1 MLLPMSASGHPALG
15 PFRGL
20 VPYDESS
27 VSLFFGRTEET
38 KAVLALV
45 TKETSRVTA
54 LCGEAGVGKTS
65 LLRAGL
71 FPTLTERGVAC
82 VYLGSYANF
91 DQDLWQALGRVRGEP
106 PTPGESAPD
115 YLVSVARSSPAGTL
129 LVLDHLEE
137 LLDGDA
143 DEAAIAALDGL
154 AALLKQAVAGSGS
167 RLHILLSIESSFFH
181 RLELLHEL
189 AGIAPAAGGWYERS
203 GLDEA
208 HAAEILEET
217 ALNTGTFFEAGL
229 AGLIAADLCK
239 NGLCLPADLQIVATT
254 AIDQRLTTMRR
265 YERNGGAAT
274 ILHGFLHRAIVD
286 AGEAVALRILLSA
299 AERARLTA
307 SELAAK
313 SHLPEATVDKA
324 ASLLVAR
331 GILRET
337 TGQSERRLVLT
348 HSCLIPRIHQ
358 QSAIATAHVQQARR
372 VLRRRMLTGSALTLL
387 ELRSVRAH
395 VGHDLGDEEASVVR
409 RSIRRV
415 VLRAGLTLGV
425 IAVVLFGLVFEL
437 RTSYTLAFE
446 PSQDSPSSR
455 VVVRRGRSSL
465 SFLNF
470 LPAQPRF
477 GAVIADTGFAATG
490 VATDLSRRIASG
502 HASGTLDK
510 NRSTPIPTWLRTVLD
525 GLGPV
530 PRGISLVLLG
540 DPAGIVSL
548 KQAFV
553 DPGLRREA
561 LEALAVVGTGGAGED
576 EILAAA
582 LNDQSSDV
590 RRRGV
595 EVAAAIDRRQ
605 GKGTHASILR
615 TALADPSFTVRST
628 VLHEAARLDAATA
641 ASILAI
647 ALADKDPS
655 FRRLA
660 EKGVMDLAARAP
672 TAATDAVRRALDSTD
687 SQARRTALTLLD
699 QIAASIPREAMS
711 ALAQIAA
718 DEHASEEARISAL
731 SFLRKNGEPQASLL
745 PVLEKAVAP
754 DAPPRL
760 RAAALPI
767 YARLIDPAAVE
778 ELATTATKGPPTGRV
793 TAAALWGVVAIKQP
807 DNASKPLKV
816 FLYDQSPDVR
826 AEASRAYGYLKREG
840 PELVRRALLDPSPE
854 VARAALESAVRLAA
868 GSQSALIAEDL
879 GHALPKVRPATRKA
893 IVEALG
899 QIGQTH
905 PNAALPPLVRALKQ
919 GEIPT
924 RVAAAHAFC
933 EMAKKA
939 PAATSPYLRIA
950 SKDDNRE
957 VRTEAASCLGSLTE
971 GDPKGAA
978 RMAVQLASSD
988 EPAVRAAVATSLG
1001 ALAKEARDIVLQPL
1015 VNLLDDH
1022 ERTVRMA
1029 AAEAL
1034 VVCGKAKVAPGKQT
1048 AELEKK
1054 LSAFFG
1060 QGDLEER
1067 QLALRVASRL
1077 AVPAILRQAAR
1088 DSDESMRLEAM
1099 KAAAAME
1106 PILLD
1111 ILQAGAEDRDAF
1123 VRAEAVR
1130 ALATASGAGA
1140 AKVLPVF
1147 ESMLRAGDPATR
1159 RAGAIALGEMAGAA
1173 DSAAAMLGVVLR
1185 QRGESVRAAAAD
1197 AIARIAQRDPKAAT
1211 PLLEQAL
1218 ADPAHDVHSAAIRGL
1233 GAVWAAERTPADVA
1247 AILEGAEN
1255 DSVKRLVALEALVLQ
1270 ATQLPD
1276 AKRES
1281 KTGAKAKEAKALL
1294 EKVSQSGPPLA
1305 RLAAQVGRVFLTGR
1319 REDMHAFLEKLYGG

>member
-1 MLLPMSASGHPALG
+1 MSASGHPALG

-27 VSLFFGRTEET
+27 ASLFFGRADET
-38 KAVLALV
+38 KTLLKLV
-45 TKETSRVTA
+45 TQDACRVTA

-65 LLRAGL
+65 LVRAGL
-71 FPTLTERGVAC
+71 FPVLGERGVAC
-82 VYLGSYANF
+82 VYLGGYANF

-115 YLVSVARSSPAGTL
+115 YLISVARSSPGGSL

-137 LLDGDA
+137 LLDDDA
-143 DEAAIAALDGL
+143 GESAIAALDAL
-154 AALLKQAVAGSGS
+154 AALLKQAVAGAGN
-167 RLHILLSIESSFFH
+167 RLHIVLSIASTSFH
-181 RLELLHEL
+181 RLDLLHEL
-189 AGIAPAAGGWYERS
+189 AGIAPAAGGWYELP
-203 GLDEA
+203 GLDETQA
-208 HAAEILEET
+208 TEILEET

-239 NGLCLPADLQIVATT
+239 SGPCLPADLQIVATS
-254 AIDQRLTTMRR
+254 ALDQRLTTMRR
-265 YERNGGAAT
+265 YERSGGAAS
-274 ILHGFLHRAIVD
+274 ILHGFVHRAITE
-286 AGEAVALRILLSA
+286 AGETTALRILLSA
-299 AERARLTA
+299 AGGARLTA
-307 SELAAK
+307 AELAAK
-313 SHLPEATVDKA
+313 SHLPESTVEKA
-324 ASLLVAR
+324 AGILTAR
-331 GILRET
+331 GVLRPA

-348 HSCLIPRIHQ
+348 HSCLIPRIRQH
-358 QSAIATAHVQQARR
+358 SAIAIAHVQDARRTLRRR
-372 VLRRRMLTGSALTLL
+372 VLTESALTLL
-387 ELRSVRAH
+387 ELRTVRTH
-395 VGHDLGDEEASVVR
+395 VGRDLSEEEAKVVR

-415 VLRAGLTLGV
+415 VLRTALTV
-425 IAVVLFGLVFEL
+425 VAVVAVLFGLVFEL

-446 PSQDSPSSR
+446 PSRESPGSR

-465 SFLNF
+465 AFLNF

-477 GAVIADTGFAATG
+477 GAVLADTGYAATG
-490 VATDLSRRIASG
+490 VAADLSRRIAAG
-502 HASGTLDK
+502 RASGTLDK
-510 NRSTPIPTWLRTVLD
+510 NRGTPIPTWLRTVLD

-605 GKGTHASILR
+605 GKGAHASILR
-615 TALADPSFTVRST
+615 TALADPSFAVRST
-628 VLHEAARLDAATA
+628 VLHEAGRLDPATA
-641 ASILAI
+641 ASILSI

-672 TAATDAVRRALDSTD
+672 TAATDAVRRALDSSD
-687 SQARRTALTLLD
+687 SQARRTALGLLD
-699 QIAASIPREAMS
+699 QIASSVPREAMF
-711 ALAQIAA
+711 ALSQIAG
-718 DEHASEEARISAL
+718 DEHASEDARISAL
-731 SFLRKNGEPQASLL
+731 SFLRKNGEAQASLR

-760 RAAALPI
+760 RTAALPI
-767 YARLIDPAAVE
+767 YARLIDPAQAE
-778 ELATTATKGPPTGRV
+778 ELAVNATKGPPTGRV

-807 DNASKPLKV
+807 DNASKPLKA

-826 AEASRAYGYLKREG
+826 AEAARGFGYLKREG
-840 PELVRRALLDPSPE
+840 PELVSKALLDPSPD
-854 VARAALESAVRLAA
+854 VARAALESAVRLA
-868 GSQSALIAEDL
+868 GSQPALIAEDL
-879 GHALPKVRPATRKA
+879 GHALVKVRPSTRKA

-899 QIGQTH
+899 QIGQTR
-905 PNAALPPLVRALKQ
+905 PAAALPPLVKAFKQ

-924 RVAAAHAFC
+924 RVAAARAFC
-933 EMAKKA
+933 ELAKKA
-939 PAATSPYLRIA
+939 PVAASPYLRIA

-957 VRTEAASCLGSLTE
+957 VRTEAAACLGNLTE

-988 EPAVRAAVATSLG
+988 EPAVRAASATSLG
-1001 ALAKEARDIVLQPL
+1001 ALAGEARDIVVLPL
-1015 VNLLDDH
+1015 VGLLEDK
-1022 ERTVRMA
+1022 ERSVRMA

-1034 VVCGKAKVAPGKQT
+1034 VVCGKAKLAAGKHT

-1067 QLALRVASRL
+1067 QLALRAAARL

-1099 KAAAAME
+1099 KAAAAID
-1106 PILLD
+1106 PVLLD
-1111 ILQAGAEDRDAF
+1111 VLQAGAEDRDAF

-1147 ESMLRAGDPATR
+1147 ETMLRAGDPATR

-1173 DSAAAMLGVVLR
+1173 DSAAAMLGAVLR

-1233 GAVWAAERTPADVA
+1233 GAVWAAERSPIEVA

-1276 AKRES
+1276 AKNAS

-1294 EKVSQSGPPLA
+1294 ERIAKAGPPLA

>member
-1 MLLPMSASGHPALG
+1 MSSSGHPALG

-27 VSLFFGRTEET
+27 ASLFFGRAEET
-38 KAVLALV
+38 RALLALV
-45 TKETSRVTA
+45 TRDSARVTA

-71 FPTLTERGVAC
+71 FPALEKLGVAC
-82 VYLGSYANF
+82 VYLGGYANF
-91 DQDLWQALGRVRGEP
+91 DQELWQALGRVRGEP

-115 YLVSVARSSPAGTL
+115 YLVSVARSSPGGTL

-137 LLDGDA
+137 LLDDQA
-143 DEAAIAALDGL
+143 DETAVAARDAL
-154 AALLKQAVAGSGS
+154 ASLLKLAVAGSGG
-167 RLHILLSIESSFFH
+167 RLHILLSIEASLFH

-189 AGIAPAAGGWYERS
+189 AGIVPAAGGWYELS
-203 GLDEA
+203 GLAEP
-208 HAAEILEET
+208 HAAEVLEQT

-229 AGLIAADLCK
+229 AALMAADLCK
-239 NGLCLPADLQIVATT
+239 SGPCLPADLQIVATA
-254 AIDQRLTTMRR
+254 AIDQRLTTTRR
-265 YERNGGAAT
+265 YERAGGAAT
-274 ILHGFLHRAIVD
+274 ILYTFLHRAIVD
-286 AGEAVALRILLSA
+286 AGQSIALRILLSA

-307 SELAAK
+307 GEFAART
-313 SHLPEATVDKA
+313 HLPESAVEKA
-324 ASLLVAR
+324 ASVLAAR
-331 GILRET
+331 GILRAAA
-337 TGQSERRLVLT
+337 GQSERRLVLA
-348 HSCLIPRIHQ
+348 HSCLASRIRQH
-358 QSAIATAHVQQARR
+358 SAIATAHVQDARR
-372 VLRRRMLTGSALTLL
+372 VLRRRVLTETALTLL
-387 ELRSVRAH
+387 EIRSVRAH
-395 VGHDLGDEEASVVR
+395 VAHDLNTEEATVLR

-415 VLRAGLTLGV
+415 VLRTGLALV
-425 IAVVLFGLVFEL
+425 VLAAVLFGLVFEL

-446 PSQDSPSSR
+446 PSKDSPSSR
-455 VVVRRGRSSL
+455 VVVLRGRSSL

-470 LPAQPRF
+470 LPAKPRF
-477 GAVIADTGFAATG
+477 GAVVADTGFAATG

-502 HASGTLDK
+502 RASGTLDK
-510 NRSTPIPTWLRTVLD
+510 NLGTPIPTWLRTVLD

-553 DPGLRREA
+553 DPALRREA

-576 EILAAA
+576 ELLAAA

-595 EVAAAIDRRQ
+595 EVAAAIDRRL

-615 TALADPSFTVRST
+615 TALADPSFSVRST
-628 VLHEAARLDAATA
+628 VLHEGARLDPSTA
-641 ASILAI
+641 ASILSI

-660 EKGVMDLAARAP
+660 EKGVMELAARAP
-672 TAATDAVRRALDSTD
+672 TAATDAIRHALGSSD
-687 SQARRTALTLLD
+687 SQARRTALALLD
-699 QIAASIPREAMS
+699 QIATAVPHEAMF
-711 ALAQIAA
+711 ALSQIAA
-718 DEHASEEARISAL
+718 DENASEDARISAL
-731 SFLRKNGEPQASLL
+731 SFLRKSGEAQASLL

-754 DAPPRL
+754 EAPPRL
-760 RAAALPI
+760 RTAALPI
-767 YARLIDPAAVE
+767 YARLIDPGQVEDLAVI
-778 ELATTATKGPPTGRV
+778 ATKGPPTGRV

-807 DNASKPLKV
+807 DDASRPLKV

-826 AEASRAYGYLKREG
+826 AEAARAFGYLKREG
-840 PELVRRALLDPSPE
+840 PELVRRAMLDPNPE
-854 VARAALESAVRLAA
+854 VAKAAIESSVRLAA
-868 GSQSALIAEDL
+868 SQAALVAEDL
-879 GHALPKVRPATRKA
+879 GHALAKVRPATRKL
-893 IVEALG
+893 IVDALG
-899 QIGQTH
+899 QIGQTR
-905 PNAALPPLVRALKQ
+905 PAAVLPPLARALKL
-919 GEIPT
+919 GDIPT
-924 RVAAAHAFC
+924 RVSAARAFC

-939 PAATSPYLRIA
+939 PVAASPYLRIA
-950 SKDDNRE
+950 SRDDNRE
-957 VRTEAASCLGSLTE
+957 VRTEAAACLGSLTE

-988 EPAVRAAVATSLG
+988 EPAVRAAVASSLG
-1001 ALAKEARDIVLQPL
+1001 ALAGEAHDIVLAPL
-1015 VNLLDDH
+1015 VGLLEDRD
-1022 ERTVRMA
+1022 RAVRIA

-1034 VVCGKAKVAPGKQT
+1034 VVCGKAKVATGKHA

-1067 QLALRVASRL
+1067 QLALRAAAQLSVA
-1077 AVPAILRQAAR
+1077 AILRQAAR

-1099 KAAAAME
+1099 KAAAAMD

-1123 VRAEAVR
+1123 VRAQAVR

-1147 ESMLRAGDPATR
+1147 ETMLRAGDPATR
-1159 RAGAIALGEMAGAA
+1159 RAGAIALGEIAGAS
-1173 DSAAAMLGVVLR
+1173 DSTTAMLGAVLR
-1185 QRGESVRAAAAD
+1185 QRGESVRAAAAE
-1197 AIARIAQRDPKAAT
+1197 AIAHIAQRDPKATT

-1233 GAVWAAERTPADVA
+1233 GAVWAVERSPAEVA
-1247 AILEGAEN
+1247 AVLEGSEA
-1255 DSVKRLVALEALVLQ
+1255 DSVRRLVALEALVLQ
-1270 ATQLPD
+1270 ATTPLDTKKEDRQV
-1276 AKRES
+1276 AKV
-1281 KTGAKAKEAKALL
+1281 KEAKALL
-1294 EKVSQSGPPLA
+1294 EKISQSGPPLA
-1305 RLAAQVGRVFLTGR
+1305 RLAAQVGRLFLTGR

>member
-1 MLLPMSASGHPALG
+1 MAASGHPALG

-27 VSLFFGRTEET
+27 ASLFFGRKEET
-38 KAVLALV
+38 EALV
-45 TKETSRVTA
+45 RHMTKDAGRVTA

-65 LLRAGL
+65 LVRAGL
-71 FPTLTERGVAC
+71 FPVLSERGVAC
-82 VYLGSYANF
+82 VHLGSYANF

-106 PTPGESAPD
+106 PTPGENAPD
-115 YLVSVARSSPAGTL
+115 YLVSVARSSPSGTL
-129 LVLDHLEE
+129 LVLDQLEE
-137 LLDGDA
+137 LLAGEP
-143 DEAAIAALDGL
+143 DETAIAALESL
-154 AALLKQAVAGSGS
+154 ASLLKQAVAGAAG
-167 RLHILLSIESSFFH
+167 RLHILLSIEASAFH

-189 AGIAPAAGGWYERS
+189 AGIAPAAGGWYELS
-203 GLDEA
+203 GLDET
-208 HAAEILEET
+208 HTIQILDET
-217 ALNTGTFFEAGL
+217 ASATGTFFEAGL
-229 AGLIAADLCK
+229 TGLIAADLCR
-239 NGLCLPADLQIVATT
+239 NGPCLPADLQIVATSVV
-254 AIDQRLTTMRR
+254 DQRLTTMRR
-265 YERNGGAAT
+265 YERNGGAAS
-274 ILHGFLHRAIVD
+274 LVYGFLHRAIVE
-286 AGEAVALRILLSA
+286 AGEPIASRVLLSA
-299 AERARLTA
+299 AERAGLTA
-307 SELAAK
+307 AALATK
-313 SHLPEATVDKA
+313 YHLPEAAVDKA
-324 ASLLVAR
+324 ASVLASR

-337 TGQSERRLVLT
+337 TGQSERRLVLA
-348 HSCLIPRIHQ
+348 HSCLIPRIQ
-358 QSAIATAHVQQARR
+358 QHSAIATAHVHEARR
-372 VLRRRMLTGSALTLL
+372 LLRRRLLTESALTLL
-387 ELRSVRAH
+387 ELRRVRAH
-395 VGHDLGDEEASVVR
+395 VGHDLSGEEAAVVR

-415 VLRAGLTLGV
+415 VLRTGLTLAV
-425 IAVVLFGLVFEL
+425 IAAVLFGLVFEL

-446 PSQDSPSSR
+446 PSPDSPSSR
-455 VVVRRGRSSL
+455 VVVLRGRQSL

-477 GAVIADTGFAATG
+477 GAVLADTGFAATG
-490 VATDLSRRIASG
+490 VGTELSRRIAAG
-502 HASGTLDK
+502 RASGTLDK

-540 DPAGIVSL
+540 DPAGISSL

-553 DPGLRREA
+553 DPVLRREA

-647 ALADKDPS
+647 ALADKDPQ
-655 FRRLA
+655 FRHLA
-660 EKGVMDLAARAP
+660 EKGIMDLAVRAP

-687 SQARRTALTLLD
+687 SQARRTALVLLD
-699 QIAASIPREAMS
+699 QIAASIPHEAMS
-711 ALAQIAA
+711 ALANIAA
-718 DEHASEEARISAL
+718 DEHASEDARISAL
-731 SFLRKNGEPQASLL
+731 SFLRKSGQPPASLR

-767 YARLIDPAAVE
+767 YARLIEPAAVE
-778 ELATTATKGPPTGRV
+778 ELAVNATKGPPAGRA

-807 DNASKPLKV
+807 ENASKPLKG
-816 FLYDQSPDVR
+816 FIYDQSPDVR
-826 AEASRAYGYLKREG
+826 AEAARAYGYLRREG
-840 PELVRRALLDPSPE
+840 PELVSKALLDPSPE
-854 VARAALESAVRLAA
+854 VARAALESAVRLA
-868 GSQSALIAEDL
+868 GSQSALIAENL
-879 GHALPKVRPATRKA
+879 GHALVKVRPSIRKA

-899 QIGQTH
+899 QIGKTR
-905 PNAALPPLVRALKQ
+905 PNAALPPLAKALKQ
-919 GEIPT
+919 SEIAT
-924 RVAAAHAFC
+924 RVAAARAFC

-939 PAATSPYLRIA
+939 PVAASPYLRIA
-950 SKDDNRE
+950 SRDDNRE

-988 EPAVRAAVATSLG
+988 EPAVRAAIATSLG
-1001 ALAKEARDIVLQPL
+1001 ALAKEARDIVLPPL
-1015 VNLLDDH
+1015 FNLLEDP

-1034 VVCGKAKVAPGKQT
+1034 VACGKAKVAPGKHA

-1067 QLALRVASRL
+1067 QLALRAASRL
-1077 AVPAILRQAAR
+1077 GIPAILRQAAR

-1099 KAAAAME
+1099 RAATTMD
-1106 PILLD
+1106 PVLLD

-1130 ALATASGAGA
+1130 ALATTSGAGA

-1147 ESMLRAGDPATR
+1147 ETMLRAGDPATR
-1159 RAGAIALGEMAGAA
+1159 RAGAIALGEMTGAA
-1173 DSAAAMLGVVLR
+1173 DSAAAILGLVLR

-1197 AIARIAQRDPKAAT
+1197 AIARLAQRDPKAAT

-1218 ADPAHDVHSAAIRGL
+1218 ADPAHDVHAAAIRGL
-1233 GAVWAAERTPADVA
+1233 GAVWAAEKTPAAVA
-1247 AILEGAEN
+1247 TILEGAED

-1276 AKRES
+1276 AKKQAS
-1281 KTGAKAKEAKALL
+1281 QTGAKAKEAKALL

-1305 RLAAQVGRVFLTGR
+1305 RLAAQVGRIFLTGH